1 MFLACE
7 VFLADL
13 LRDAVAAS
21 KLKTTSEELARVLIF
36 GMRGFKDIAE
46 DAAHM
51 RRMIA
56 LQVDVVLAS
65 LNAR

>member
-1 MFLACE
+1 MYAALEAFI
-7 VFLADL
+7 ADL

-21 KLKTTSEELARVLIF
+21 KLKTTPEELARVLIF

-56 LQVDVVLAS
+56 LQVDIVLALLS
-65 LNAR
+65 AR